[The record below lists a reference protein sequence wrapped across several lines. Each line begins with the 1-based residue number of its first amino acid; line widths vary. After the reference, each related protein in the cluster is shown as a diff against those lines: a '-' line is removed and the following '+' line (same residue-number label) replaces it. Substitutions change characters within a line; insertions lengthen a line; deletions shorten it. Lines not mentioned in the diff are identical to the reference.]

1 MKPFDDGPLVGED
14 AQRMDQLVRADP
26 EAAYTPEF
34 FGVLA
39 KEVGWKLGT

>member
-1 MKPFDDGPLVGED
+1 
-14 AQRMDQLVRADP
+14 MDQLVRADP

-39 KEVGWKLGT
+39 KEVGWRLGN